1 MLEMLHLAGQI
12 VGIGDHLDGLSEVQ
26 GEQADEGLG
35 IHADAVVQGVQED
48 LVVSGTGDLLKPLEL
63 GNGVKLHFNHH
74 DSHLLYFAKE
84 YIMGGN
90 PTQSV
95 YYPKFCGGMPDV
107 QAI

>member
-48 LVVSGTGDLLKPLEL
+48 LVVTGTGDLLKPLEL
-63 GNGVKLHFNHH
+63 GNELNCI
-74 DSHLLYFAKE
+74 SI
-84 YIMGGN
+84 IMIH
-90 PTQSV
+90 TSFIS
-95 YYPKFCGGMPDV
+95 PKS
-107 QAI
+107 ISWR

>member
-1 MLEMLHLAGQI
+1 MELNCISIIM
-12 VGIGDHLDGLSEVQ
+12 
-26 GEQADEGLG
+26 
-35 IHADAVVQGVQED
+35 IHT
-48 LVVSGTGDLLKPLEL
+48 S
-63 GNGVKLHFNHH
+63 
-74 DSHLLYFAKE
+74 LYFAKE